1 MKQTHRNCR
10 CLRQKIDSLLQANA
24 TYQAQNIGV
33 NTTPEEKKEV
43 NRYCYEQFILP
54 IKDLDEEFF
63 DSIS

>member
-1 MKQTHRNCR
+1 
-10 CLRQKIDSLLQANA
+10 LLQANA

-43 NRYCYEQFILP
+43 NRHCYEQFILP